1 MGEIHR
7 SADGRFVINGNGD
20 EIDGVIA
27 NRISIANSLDS
38 SSDDG
43 GFLPKKNYTNN
54 RFALWRRPLLASPSQ
69 LSFKSNLSLQN
80 GLLGGL
86 QRTPANHLQ
95 KRPVTQN
102 LHINTISANV
112 PDTVVMT
119 PYTPGSRISRFHASS
134 PASSLANTG
143 VIMVPWSPMY
153 FSDLS
158 SVQQPSS
165 AERSFPTPPSNHGF
179 HRSYYGQ
186 YGQELP
192 TLQAI
197 HEEARRTN
205 GFVPVHVPMQESPSM
220 RYFGTLNHRPRFRY
234 IPRMERRIFRSN
246 SEFGSPSIQME
257 RSPESRSSSSG
268 FGSKNTSS
276 QHNHSSRSG
285 SSAPIY
291 QNEIRQLPPYRPPP
305 PPSSSTSLLATVKP
319 TTHHNYHHH
328 HHIHHHPT
336 SLAEIPPVGYKS
348 PIPSSNNMNHWL
360 DLITRLNAESE
371 KVNLNKS
378 VDVGSVD
385 GHYEFDPSTPTPT
398 ASTPTGGPRDD
409 QILDHLTRKRQSR
422 YENIDARVQSMKE
435 EFYEYRKRQ
444 ASRHT
449 EGTEIGSTC

>member
-1 MGEIHR
+1 M
-7 SADGRFVINGNGD
+7 
-20 EIDGVIA
+20 
-27 NRISIANSLDS
+27 
-38 SSDDG
+38 
-43 GFLPKKNYTNN
+43 
-54 RFALWRRPLLASPSQ
+54 RR
-69 LSFKSNLSLQN
+69 
-80 GLLGGL
+80 
-86 QRTPANHLQ
+86 
-95 KRPVTQN
+95 RPVTQN

-112 PDTVVMT
+112 PDSVVLS

-143 VIMVPWSPMY
+143 VMMMPWSPMY

-158 SVQQPSS
+158 SVRQPSS
-165 AERSFPTPPSNHGF
+165 AERSFPTPPSNHSLP
-179 HRSYYGQ
+179 RSYYRT

-197 HEEARRTN
+197 HEEARRTQ
-205 GFVPVHVPMQESPSM
+205 GFVPLHVPMQDSPSI
-220 RYFGTLNHRPRFRY
+220 RYFGTLNNRQRY
-234 IPRMERRIFRSN
+234 KYLPRMERRIFRSN
-246 SEFGSPSIQME
+246 SEFGSPSTQME

-276 QHNHSSRSG
+276 QHNHSSG
-285 SSAPIY
+285 SSVPIY
-291 QNEIRQLPPYRPPP
+291 QNEARQLPPYRPPP
-305 PPSSSTSLLATVKP
+305 QPPSSSTSLLATVKP
-319 TTHHNYHHH
+319 TTHHNFHHH
-328 HHIHHHPT
+328 HHIHHHPAANISEN
-336 SLAEIPPVGYKS
+336 SLEYKS

-409 QILDHLTRKRQSR
+409 QLDHLSRKRQSR

-444 ASRHT
+444 ALRQSGV
-449 EGTEIGSTC
+449 ELGSAC